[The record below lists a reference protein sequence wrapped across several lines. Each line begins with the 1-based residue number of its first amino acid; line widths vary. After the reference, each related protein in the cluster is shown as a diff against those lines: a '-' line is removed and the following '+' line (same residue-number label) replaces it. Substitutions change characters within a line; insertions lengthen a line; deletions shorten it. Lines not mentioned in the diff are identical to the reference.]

1 MQNPISLKSAER
13 RVFQTTFSDGLWDV
27 LIGCFILM
35 FALAPL
41 ISDSLG
47 DFWSSFIFLP
57 FWGLIYL
64 AIRLARKHL
73 IAPRIGSV
81 KFGKSRQRKMRAF
94 NRIMLVVNALALL
107 AGILAYTN
115 LDSLASGRWFG
126 LVDTPI
132 LIMSLFL
139 IIGFSIAAT
148 LLDFPRLYLYGL
160 LLFLAPFF
168 GEWLYTTQGAAH
180 HGFPITFGIS
190 AALMILTGLV
200 LFIHTLKTN
209 PVVET
214 PGA

>member
-13 RVFQTTFSDGLWDV
+13 QIFQTTFADGLWDV
-27 LIGCFILM
+27 LIGSFVLM

-41 ISDSLG
+41 LSDSLG

-81 KFGKSRQRKMRAF
+81 KFGKTRQRKMRTF
-94 NRIMLVVNALALL
+94 NRIMLVLNVLALV
-107 AGILAYTN
+107 AGILAYIN
-115 LDSLASGRWFG
+115 LESLASDRWPG
-126 LVDTPI
+126 IVDTPI
-132 LIMSLFL
+132 LILSIFL
-139 IIGFSIAAT
+139 LVGFSIAGT

-160 LLFLAPFF
+160 LLFVAPLI
-168 GEWLYTTQGAAH
+168 GEWLYANQGAAH
-180 HGFPITFGIS
+180 HGFPITFGVS
-190 AALMILTGLV
+190 AALIILTGLL
-200 LFIHTLKTN
+200 LFVHTLMTN

-214 PGA
+214 PEV